1 MRRSVPSREARG
13 FNRLAR
19 VLAALV
25 IACAFASAKDIYIA
39 QTAAGSGTG
48 ASCANAYAV
57 SFFNTT
63 ANWGAGV
70 SQIGPGTTVHLCGT
84 FTGAGENS
92 TMLTVRG
99 SGSSGSPI
107 TILFETDAVLT
118 APNWAGNPTGAIDY
132 GAYNYITIDGGTNG
146 EINATATGTGLVY
159 QQGGRAITGTGANLT
174 VKNLRIINMYQRIA
188 GGSEL
193 NDGSTSMVIVANG
206 VNAVVEYCTIE
217 DAGWAI
223 VLSGDN
229 SIARYNTISH
239 VDHGAAMNSA
249 NWKFYGNDLYDWDVW
264 DAADANYHHDGVH
277 CYANST
283 LTAYVYNNKFRGVY
297 GNNMNMPIFLEG
309 GASPTKCLAE
319 GGNAYIFNNVFAPS
333 VAAGGAGMAGVIGGA
348 GSNSGVFI
356 NNTIL
361 GQTPSSQPLG
371 MVAGF
376 AQNLN
381 YQNNASSGSGWLIQT
396 EDAKFSV
403 LDYNAYQS
411 CSSYN
416 CWTAGGANTAN
427 WALYRST
434 SGFDAHSIQSI
445 SSSTYFNVNAN
456 GVPQTGSPLIKAG
469 VNLTALCNGELTAL
483 CKDINGVQRPVTG
496 SWDIGAYQYTFPGPT
511 GLTTTVH

>member
-1 MRRSVPSREARG
+1 
-13 FNRLAR
+13 
-19 VLAALV
+19 
-25 IACAFASAKDIYIA
+25 
-39 QTAAGSGTG
+39 
-48 ASCANAYAV
+48 
-57 SFFNTT
+57 
-63 ANWGAGV
+63 
-70 SQIGPGTTVHLCGT
+70 
-84 FTGAGENS
+84 
-92 TMLTVRG
+92 
-99 SGSSGSPI
+99 
-107 TILFETDAVLT
+107 
-118 APNWAGNPTGAIDY
+118 
-132 GAYNYITIDGGTNG
+132 
-146 EINATATGTGLVY
+146 
-159 QQGGRAITGTGANLT
+159 
-174 VKNLRIINMYQRIA
+174 
-188 GGSEL
+188 
-193 NDGSTSMVIVANG
+193 
-206 VNAVVEYCTIE
+206 
-217 DAGWAI
+217 
-223 VLSGDN
+223 
-229 SIARYNTISH
+229 
-239 VDHGAAMNSA
+239 
-249 NWKFYGNDLYDWDVW
+249 
-264 DAADANYHHDGVH
+264 
-277 CYANST
+277 
-283 LTAYVYNNKFRGVY
+283 
-297 GNNMNMPIFLEG
+297 
-309 GASPTKCLAE
+309 
-319 GGNAYIFNNVFAPS
+319 
-333 VAAGGAGMAGVIGGA
+333 MAGVIGGA